1 MAFDRKALYVL
12 LYLSLSTSKSEYR
25 KQTASVKTNDVLFSK
40 FVIISLYFNYNTY
53 FLFKKKLIINE
64 LKNKL
69 RQKHHSNRYNNN
81 NNHFHLKA

>member
-40 FVIISLYFNYNTY
+40 FVIISSYFNYNIY
-53 FLFKKKLIINE
+53 FFI
-64 LKNKL
+64 
-69 RQKHHSNRYNNN
+69 Q
-81 NNHFHLKA
+81 